1 MISEKIWSRAAVLRL
16 MTSVLLTLCFGVILS
31 SAALHFLKDVK
42 GVDQEFV
49 GMILFTASFQGAAV
63 VWIHFFL
70 KEQGVTWKEGFGFV
84 NAPARAVVLAVGI
97 GAVALPVVLGWNQL
111 AAELLMRMGVKPETQ
126 QAVQRL
132 QAGMTMGQQVYLAI
146 VAVVLA
152 PLVEELLF
160 RGIIYPTVKQAGYPR
175 IALWGTAVMFGAI
188 HANLASFLPLAIFA
202 LILSWAYERT
212 NNLLAPMVVHGMF
225 NAANFLFIIFSD
237 EIQRAFN

>member
-1 MISEKIWSRAAVLRL
+1 
-16 MTSVLLTLCFGVILS
+16 MTSVLLTLCFGVLIS

-42 GVDQEFV
+42 GMDEKFA
-49 GMILFTASFQGAAV
+49 GMVLFTASFQGAAII
-63 VWIHFFL
+63 WIYFFL
-70 KEQGVTWKEGFGFV
+70 REQGVTWKEGFGLG
-84 NAPARAVVLAVGI
+84 NAPRRALAFGAGI

-111 AAELLMRMGVKPETQ
+111 AAELLVRVGVKPETQ

-132 QAGMTMGQQVYLAI
+132 QAGMTSGQQIYLAM
-146 VAVVLA
+146 VAVILA

-175 IALWGTAVMFGAI
+175 IALWGTALMFGAI

-212 NNLLAPMVVHGMF
+212 NNLLAPMVIHGLF

-237 EIQRAFN
+237 EIQRAFT